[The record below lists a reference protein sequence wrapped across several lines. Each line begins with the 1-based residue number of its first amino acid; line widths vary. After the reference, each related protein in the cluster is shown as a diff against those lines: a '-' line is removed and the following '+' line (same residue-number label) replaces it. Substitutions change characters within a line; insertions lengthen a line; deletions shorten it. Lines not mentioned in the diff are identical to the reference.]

1 MVSRLAVRSPSAEDS
16 RKHPRKA
23 EASTLSNRRSVL
35 VVDDD
40 RSMLRSLK
48 RLLGQY
54 GFDTTLFDSA
64 SALLGHG
71 DFGGAFCI
79 ILDINLNGQSGID
92 LRRRLLDK
100 GITLPVIYI
109 TGNDSHANRTAATE
123 SGCVAY
129 LTKPFSA
136 KSLIEPIEKMA
147 AAIA

>member
-1 MVSRLAVRSPSAEDS
+1 M
-16 RKHPRKA
+16 
-23 EASTLSNRRSVL
+23 
-35 VVDDD
+35 DDD
-40 RSMLRSLK
+40 QSMLRSLK
-48 RLLGQY
+48 RLLRQH

-79 ILDINLNGQSGID
+79 VLDINLNGQSGID
-92 LRRRLLDK
+92 LRRRLLEQ
-100 GITLPVIYI
+100 GVILPVIYI

-129 LTKPFSA
+129 LTKPFAA

-147 AAIA
+147 AAVA

>member
-1 MVSRLAVRSPSAEDS
+1 MR
-16 RKHPRKA
+16 
-23 EASTLSNRRSVL
+23 NRRSVL

-48 RLLGQY
+48 RLLQQH

-64 SALLGHG
+64 GALLGHR

-92 LRRRLLDK
+92 LRRRLLDN

-129 LTKPFSA
+129 LTKPFAA